1 MGEIFRFYDQLF
13 CLRLLKDPLLINR
26 TLLFTDENALV
37 FQSGNY
43 IAYNFQ
49 NTVQVEEAYINVAFK
64 TKSPDA
70 VIFQLRGLNNAHI
83 TLLLVQGSLKLLYN
97 FLPAKKDVQS
107 ITFRHPLPLGQFND
121 DKRHIIRIHHKI
133 NQIFTYVLD
142 DNENPIE
149 KSNNISAPF
158 EIMPFPEPK
167 KLSLGLRSN
176 LLPGFPTSFTG
187 CISGLRYQ
195 YLPMS
200 AKMGVTIDPIRL
212 FTTKN
217 SNTGYSSPPPVNGSC
232 GASLPVP
239 PPLPP
244 IIPPQQFRFRNPV
257 ITVAPI
263 GTQFTFA
270 KIVVV
275 IIIIVLA
282 ILAIILFFVTISC
295 VDKFKKRYRL
305 KEKEYRLALK
315 EHEATNGAPVTSP
328 SENYRQLEP
337 QEQPHQDIPLQ
348 EIKKKPLPHSNG
360 SMTHAQISQPSY
372 RSEGVSY
379 APSAPSPQ
387 PGYSAAAEAAAVSS
401 QDEQD
406 EGDWFL

>member
-1 MGEIFRFYDQLF
+1 M
-13 CLRLLKDPLLINR
+13 
-26 TLLFTDENALV
+26 
-37 FQSGNY
+37 
-43 IAYNFQ
+43 
-49 NTVQVEEAYINVAFK
+49 
-64 TKSPDA
+64 
-70 VIFQLRGLNNAHI
+70 
-83 TLLLVQGSLKLLYN
+83 
-97 FLPAKKDVQS
+97 QS

-121 DKRHIIRIHHKI
+121 DKRHIIRIHHKV

-149 KSNNISAPF
+149 KFSNISAPF

-176 LLPGFPTSFTG
+176 LLPGFPTSFIG

-217 SNTGYSSPPPVNGSC
+217 SNTGFSSPPPVNGSC
-232 GASLPVP
+232 GADLPVP

-295 VDKFKKRYRL
+295 VDKFKKKYRL
-305 KEKEYRLALK
+305 KEQEYRLALK
-315 EHEATNGAPVTSP
+315 EHEATNGRPVASLGEI
-328 SENYRQLEP
+328 ENYRQLER
-337 QEQPHQDIPLQ
+337 QEQPHHDIPLQ
-348 EIKKKPLPHSNG
+348 EIKKKPLTHSND
-360 SMTHAQISQPSY
+360 SVAHAPSSQPPY
-372 RSEGVSY
+372 EAGNVSY
-379 APSAPSPQ
+379 VPRAPSPQ
-387 PGYSAAAEAAAVSS
+387 PGYSAAAEAAAASS